1 MLVSHSRHSSLT
13 FLEYVSAAT
22 STMAISTFVPDPFIS
37 RPGHRK
43 ECIWTLNSFTSN
55 SQLVYASQTIAISHP
70 GHTDKR
76 SATRGPLIE
85 RGLRALLTPIK
96 QVLRVIVALHLV
108 RSLAKLY

>member
-1 MLVSHSRHSSLT
+1 MLLPLLFPIPSS
-13 FLEYVSAAT
+13 
-22 STMAISTFVPDPFIS
+22 
-37 RPGHRK
+37 PGKNITRNASG
-43 ECIWTLNSFTSN
+43 TLNSFISN
-55 SQLVYASQTIAISHP
+55 SQLVYASQAIAISHP

-108 RSLAKLY
+108 PSLAKLY